1 MSSMAL
7 VERSRVPA
15 HAVPLHR
22 APAPRTEPGGEDRVE
37 VAGVDYLTIFAPE
50 LRRCVTF
57 YSRVF
62 GFRVLEATRRGAGRS
77 ALLSAGR
84 FYLAIRERPR
94 SSGSDGARAL
104 CWSFVVDDV
113 DRARASM
120 WNLGVVP
127 VSEATDGPQPERPW
141 RTGRSFVVRD
151 PGGNEIE
158 IVERRPR

>member
-1 MSSMAL
+1 MMRSTAL
-7 VERSRVPA
+7 VERSRFVADALPA
-15 HAVPLHR
+15 HR
-22 APAPRTEPGGEDRVE
+22 STTPRTEPSGDDRVE
-37 VAGVDYLTIFAPE
+37 VAGVDYLTIFSPE
-50 LRRCVTF
+50 LRRSVRF

-77 ALLSAGR
+77 ALLSAGP

-94 SSGSDGARAL
+94 SNGPDPARAL

-127 VSEATDGPQPERPW
+127 VRDSTDCPRHEQPR
-141 RTGRSFVVRD
+141 RRSFVIRD
-151 PGGNEIE
+151 PDGNEIE
-158 IVERRPR
+158 VAERRPR